1 MPRVSQKEPWIKPFR
16 RQIAATCGESWYVRN
31 NRGRIRLE
39 VRDAGTVS
47 LEYDW
52 TERGA
57 ALALP
62 RIQQIFKRWAG
73 GQITLA
79 AAAQNANTS
88 SSHQKVNFSQLIDK
102 YRAFVPN
109 AGDTTWKTFYLPVL
123 RNCAKAFSDRPP
135 VDGEALAMTCL
146 AQWEQGSRMRQ
157 TCRQK
162 LYGFLNWAVQRG
174 HLKPIYAPPATL
186 PEVLKPKRIGY
197 PLSDA
202 QILQLLDNLP
212 AGEVHDRWRFAI
224 QFCAVYGLRPEE
236 LRHLR
241 IKDGANGA
249 ELWTIY
255 EKSMGGTKGLKTEP
269 RRLHPLL
276 LRDSDGAVIDWKLQ
290 ARLQVGEA
298 LPPLNRDGDGGQ
310 ALNQYL
316 RRRKVWMALRDE
328 AKHQGEQL
336 TPYSFRHRYAK
347 GMHAANVPLANIC
360 EAMGHTIDVHLKSY
374 ARFKPNATADLIA
387 AVNVCSLLTQIDR
400 G

>member
-1 MPRVSQKEPWIKPFR
+1 MPRLSQTEPWIKPFR
-16 RQIAATCGESWYVRN
+16 QQIAATCGDSWYVRN

-47 LEYDW
+47 LPYEW
-52 TERGA
+52 TARGS

-62 RIQQIFKRWAG
+62 RIQQIFKRWNG

-79 AAAQNANTS
+79 AAAQNADTS
-88 SSHQKVNFSQLIDK
+88 SSHQKLDFNELLAK

-109 AGDTTWKTFYLPVL
+109 AGDKTWQYNYLPVL
-123 RNCAKAFSDRPP
+123 KNCATAFKDRPP
-135 VDGEALAMTCL
+135 VDGEVLAMQCL
-146 AQWEQGSRMRQ
+146 KQWEQGSRMRQ
-157 TCRQK
+157 TSRQK

-186 PEVLKPKRIGY
+186 PEMLKPKRVGC
-197 PLSDA
+197 PLTDA

-212 AGEVHDRWRFAI
+212 EGEAHDRWRFAI
-224 QFCAVYGLRPEE
+224 QLCAVYGLRPEE

-241 IKDGANGA
+241 IKDGANGS

-255 EKSMGGTKGLKTEP
+255 QKSMGGTKGAKTEP

-276 LRDSDGAVIDWKLQ
+276 VRDADGSAIDWNLQ

-310 ALNQYL
+310 AINQYL
-316 RRRKVWMALRDE
+316 RRRKVWMSLRDE
-328 AKHQGEQL
+328 AEHQGEQL

-347 GMHAANVPLANIC
+347 GMHAANIPIANIS
-360 EAMGHTIDVHLKSY
+360 EAMGHTIEVHLKSY
-374 ARFKPNATADLIA
+374 ARFKPNATADLVA
-387 AVNVCSLLTQIDR
+387 AVNV
-400 G
+400 

>member
-1 MPRVSQKEPWIKPFR
+1 MPRLSQTEPWIKPFR
-16 RQIAATCGESWYVRN
+16 QQIAATCGDSWYVRN

-47 LEYDW
+47 LPYEW
-52 TERGA
+52 TARGS

-62 RIQQIFKRWAG
+62 RIQQIFKRWNG

-79 AAAQNANTS
+79 AAAQNADTS
-88 SSHQKVNFSQLIDK
+88 SSHQKLDFNELLAK

-109 AGDTTWKTFYLPVL
+109 AGDKTWQYNYLPVL
-123 RNCAKAFSDRPP
+123 KNCATAFKDRPP
-135 VDGEALAMTCL
+135 VDGEALAMQCL
-146 AQWEQGSRMRQ
+146 KQWEQGSRMRQ
-157 TCRQK
+157 TSRQK

-186 PEVLKPKRIGY
+186 PEVLKPKRVGY
-197 PLSDA
+197 PLTDA

-212 AGEVHDRWRFAI
+212 EGEAHDRWRFAI
-224 QFCAVYGLRPEE
+224 QLCAVYGLRPEE

-241 IKDGANGA
+241 IKDGANGK

-255 EKSMGGTKGLKTEP
+255 QKSMGGTKGAKTEP

-276 LRDSDGAVIDWKLQ
+276 VRDADGSAIDWNLQ

-310 ALNQYL
+310 AINQYL
-316 RRRKVWMALRDE
+316 RRRKVWMSLRDE
-328 AKHQGEQL
+328 AEHLGEQL

-347 GMHAANVPLANIC
+347 GMHAANIPIANIS
-360 EAMGHTIDVHLKSY
+360 EAMGHTIEVHLKSY
-374 ARFKPNATADLIA
+374 ARFKPNATADLVA
-387 AVNVCSLLTQIDR
+387 AVNV
-400 G
+400 

>member
-1 MPRVSQKEPWIKPFR
+1 MPRLSQTEPWIKPFR
-16 RQIAATCGESWYVRN
+16 QQIAATCGDSWYVRN

-47 LEYDW
+47 LPYEW
-52 TERGA
+52 TARGS

-62 RIQQIFKRWAG
+62 RIQQIFKRWNG

-79 AAAQNANTS
+79 AAAQNADTS
-88 SSHQKVNFSQLIDK
+88 SSHQKLDFNELLAK

-109 AGDTTWKTFYLPVL
+109 AGDKTWQYNYLPVL
-123 RNCAKAFSDRPP
+123 KNCATAFKDRPP
-135 VDGEALAMTCL
+135 VDGEALAMQCL
-146 AQWEQGSRMRQ
+146 KQWEQGSRMRQ
-157 TCRQK
+157 TSRQK

-186 PEVLKPKRIGY
+186 PEVLKPKRVGY
-197 PLSDA
+197 PLTDA

-212 AGEVHDRWRFAI
+212 EGEAHDRWRFAI
-224 QFCAVYGLRPEE
+224 QLCAVYGLRPEE

-255 EKSMGGTKGLKTEP
+255 QKSMGGTKGAKTEP

-276 LRDSDGAVIDWKLQ
+276 VRDADGSAIDWNLQ

-316 RRRKVWMALRDE
+316 RRRKVWMSLREE
-328 AKHQGEQL
+328 AEHQGEQL
-336 TPYSFRHRYAK
+336 TPYSLRHRYAK
-347 GMHAANVPLANIC
+347 GMHAANIPIANIS
-360 EAMGHTIDVHLKSY
+360 EAMGHTIEVHLKSY
-374 ARFKPNATADLIA
+374 ARFKPNATADLVA
-387 AVNVCSLLTQIDR
+387 AVNV
-400 G
+400 

>member
-1 MPRVSQKEPWIKPFR
+1 MPRVSQTEPWIKPFR
-16 RQIAATCGESWYVRN
+16 GQIALTCGESWYVRN

-39 VRDAGTVS
+39 VRGAGTVS
-47 LEYDW
+47 LPFEW
-52 TERGA
+52 TARGS

-62 RIQQIFKRWAG
+62 RIQQIFKRWNG
-73 GQITLA
+73 GQVTLA
-79 AAAQNANTS
+79 VAAQNADTS
-88 SSHQKVNFSQLIDK
+88 SSHQQLNFSQLIDN

-123 RNCAKAFSDRPP
+123 RNCAKAFEGRPP
-135 VDGEALAMTCL
+135 VDGEALAMQCL

-157 TCRQK
+157 TSRQK

-174 HLKPIYAPPATL
+174 HLKPIYSPPASL
-186 PEVLKPKRIGY
+186 PEVLKAKRIGY

-212 AGEVHDRWRFAI
+212 DGEVHDRWRFAI
-224 QFCAVYGLRPEE
+224 QLCAVYGLRPEE

-249 ELWTIY
+249 ELWSIY
-255 EKSMGGTKGLKTEP
+255 RKSMGGTKGAKTEP

-276 LRDSDGAVIDWKLQ
+276 LRDADGSVIDWNLQ
-290 ARLQVGEA
+290 ARLQVGEQ

-316 RRRKVWMALRDE
+316 RRRQVWMMLKNE
-328 AKHQGEQL
+328 AQKLGEQL

-347 GMHAANVPLANIC
+347 GMHAANIPIANIS

-374 ARFKPNATADLIA
+374 ARFKPNATADLVA
-387 AVNVCSLLTQIDR
+387 AVNV
-400 G
+400 

>member
-1 MPRVSQKEPWIKPFR
+1 MPRVSETEAWIKPFR
-16 RQIAATCGESWYVRN
+16 GQIALTCGESWYVRN

-39 VRDAGTVS
+39 VRGAGTVS
-47 LEYDW
+47 LPFEW
-52 TERGA
+52 TARGS

-62 RIQQIFKRWAG
+62 RIQQIFKRWNG
-73 GQITLA
+73 GQVTLA
-79 AAAQNANTS
+79 VAAQNADTS
-88 SSHQKVNFSQLIDK
+88 SSHQQLNFSQLIDN

-123 RNCAKAFSDRPP
+123 RNCAKAFEGRPP
-135 VDGEALAMTCL
+135 VDGEALAMQCL

-157 TCRQK
+157 TSRQK

-186 PEVLKPKRIGY
+186 PETLKPKRIGY

-212 AGEVHDRWRFAI
+212 DGEVHDRWRFAI
-224 QFCAVYGLRPEE
+224 QLCAVYGLRPEE

-249 ELWTIY
+249 ELWSIY
-255 EKSMGGTKGLKTEP
+255 RKSMGGTKGAKTEP

-276 LRDSDGAVIDWKLQ
+276 LRDADGSVIDWNLQ
-290 ARLQVGEA
+290 ARLQVGEQ

-316 RRRKVWMALRDE
+316 RRRQVWMMLKNE
-328 AKHQGEQL
+328 AQKLGEQL

-347 GMHAANVPLANIC
+347 GMHAANIPIANIS

-374 ARFKPNATADLIA
+374 ARFKPNATADLVA
-387 AVNVCSLLTQIDR
+387 AVNV
-400 G
+400 

>member
-1 MPRVSQKEPWIKPFR
+1 MPRLSQTEPWIKPFR
-16 RQIAATCGESWYVRN
+16 QQIAATCGDSWYVRN

-39 VRDAGTVS
+39 VRDTGTVS
-47 LEYDW
+47 LPYEW
-52 TERGA
+52 TARGS

-62 RIQQIFKRWAG
+62 RIQQIFKRWNG

-79 AAAQNANTS
+79 AAAQNADTS
-88 SSHQKVNFSQLIDK
+88 SSHQKLDFNELLAK

-109 AGDTTWKTFYLPVL
+109 AGDKTWQYNYLPVL
-123 RNCAKAFSDRPP
+123 KNCATAFKDRPP
-135 VDGEALAMTCL
+135 VDGEALAMQCL
-146 AQWEQGSRMRQ
+146 KQWEQGSRMRQ
-157 TCRQK
+157 TSRQK

-186 PEVLKPKRIGY
+186 PEVLKPKRVGY
-197 PLSDA
+197 PLTDA

-212 AGEVHDRWRFAI
+212 EGEAHDRWRFAI
-224 QFCAVYGLRPEE
+224 QLCAVYGLRPEE

-241 IKDGANGA
+241 IKDGANGS

-255 EKSMGGTKGLKTEP
+255 QKSMGGTKGAKTEP

-276 LRDSDGAVIDWKLQ
+276 VRDADGSAIDWNLQ

-310 ALNQYL
+310 AINQYL
-316 RRRKVWMALRDE
+316 RRRKVWMSLRDE
-328 AKHQGEQL
+328 AEHQGEQL

-347 GMHAANVPLANIC
+347 GMHAANIPIANIS
-360 EAMGHTIDVHLKSY
+360 EAMGHTIEVHLKSY
-374 ARFKPNATADLIA
+374 ARFKPNSTADLVA
-387 AVNVCSLLTQIDR
+387 AVNV
-400 G
+400 

>member
-1 MPRVSQKEPWIKPFR
+1 MPRLSQTEPWIKPFR
-16 RQIAATCGESWYVRN
+16 QQIAATCGDSWYVRN

-47 LEYDW
+47 LPYEW
-52 TERGA
+52 TARGS

-62 RIQQIFKRWAG
+62 RIQQIFKRWNG

-79 AAAQNANTS
+79 AAAQNADTS
-88 SSHQKVNFSQLIDK
+88 SSHQKLDFNELLAK

-109 AGDTTWKTFYLPVL
+109 AGDKTWQYNYLPVL
-123 RNCAKAFSDRPP
+123 KNCATAFKDRPP
-135 VDGEALAMTCL
+135 VDGEALAMQCL
-146 AQWEQGSRMRQ
+146 KQWEQGSRMRQ
-157 TCRQK
+157 TSRQK

-186 PEVLKPKRIGY
+186 PEVLKPKRVGY
-197 PLSDA
+197 PLTDA

-212 AGEVHDRWRFAI
+212 EGEAHDRWRFAI
-224 QFCAVYGLRPEE
+224 QLCAVYGLRPEE

-241 IKDGANGA
+241 IKDGANGS

-255 EKSMGGTKGLKTEP
+255 QKSMGGTKGAKTEP

-276 LRDSDGAVIDWKLQ
+276 VRDADGSAIDWNLQ

-310 ALNQYL
+310 AINQYL
-316 RRRKVWMALRDE
+316 RRRKVWMSLRDAAE
-328 AKHQGEQL
+328 HPGEQL

-347 GMHAANVPLANIC
+347 GMHAANIPIANIS
-360 EAMGHTIDVHLKSY
+360 EAMGHTIEVHLKSY
-374 ARFKPNATADLIA
+374 ARFKPNSTADLVA
-387 AVNVCSLLTQIDR
+387 AVNV
-400 G
+400 

>member
-1 MPRVSQKEPWIKPFR
+1 MPRLSQTEPWIKPFR
-16 RQIAATCGESWYVRN
+16 QQIAATCGDSWYVRN

-47 LEYDW
+47 LPYEW
-52 TERGA
+52 TARGS

-62 RIQQIFKRWAG
+62 RIQQIFKRWNG

-79 AAAQNANTS
+79 AAAQNADTS
-88 SSHQKVNFSQLIDK
+88 SSHQKLDFNELLAK

-109 AGDTTWKTFYLPVL
+109 AGDKTWQYNYLPVL
-123 RNCAKAFSDRPP
+123 KNCATAFKDRPP
-135 VDGEALAMTCL
+135 VDGEALAMQCL
-146 AQWEQGSRMRQ
+146 KQWEQGSRMRQ
-157 TCRQK
+157 TSRQK

-186 PEVLKPKRIGY
+186 PEVLKPKRVGY
-197 PLSDA
+197 PLTDA

-212 AGEVHDRWRFAI
+212 EGEAHYRWRFAI
-224 QFCAVYGLRPEE
+224 QLCAVYGLRPEE

-255 EKSMGGTKGLKTEP
+255 QKSMGGTKGAKTEP

-276 LRDSDGAVIDWKLQ
+276 VRDADGSAIDWNLQ

-310 ALNQYL
+310 AINQYL
-316 RRRKVWMALRDE
+316 RRRKVWMSLRDE
-328 AKHQGEQL
+328 AEHLGEQL

-347 GMHAANVPLANIC
+347 GMHAANIPIANIS
-360 EAMGHTIDVHLKSY
+360 EAMGHTIEVHLKSY
-374 ARFKPNATADLIA
+374 ARFKPNATADLVA
-387 AVNVCSLLTQIDR
+387 AVNV
-400 G
+400 

>member
-1 MPRVSQKEPWIKPFR
+1 MPRLSQTEPWIKPFR
-16 RQIAATCGESWYVRN
+16 QQIAATCGDSWYVRN

-47 LEYDW
+47 LPYEW
-52 TERGA
+52 TARGS

-62 RIQQIFKRWAG
+62 RIQQIFKRWNG

-79 AAAQNANTS
+79 AAAQNADTS
-88 SSHQKVNFSQLIDK
+88 SSHQKLDFNELLAK

-109 AGDTTWKTFYLPVL
+109 AGDKTWQYNYLPVL
-123 RNCAKAFSDRPP
+123 KNCATAFKDRPP
-135 VDGEALAMTCL
+135 VDGEALAMQCL
-146 AQWEQGSRMRQ
+146 KQWEQGSRMRQ
-157 TCRQK
+157 TSRQK

-186 PEVLKPKRIGY
+186 PEVLKPKRVGY
-197 PLSDA
+197 PLTDA
-202 QILQLLDNLP
+202 QILQLLDNLTE
-212 AGEVHDRWRFAI
+212 GEAHDRWRFAI
-224 QFCAVYGLRPEE
+224 QLCAVYGLRPEE

-241 IKDGANGA
+241 IKDGANGS

-255 EKSMGGTKGLKTEP
+255 QKSMGGTKGAKTEP

-276 LRDSDGAVIDWKLQ
+276 VRDADGSAIDWNLQ

-310 ALNQYL
+310 AINQYL
-316 RRRKVWMALRDE
+316 RRRKVWMSLRDE
-328 AKHQGEQL
+328 AEHQGEQL

-347 GMHAANVPLANIC
+347 GMHAANIPIANIS
-360 EAMGHTIDVHLKSY
+360 EAMGHTIEVHLKSY
-374 ARFKPNATADLIA
+374 ARFKPNATADLVA
-387 AVNVCSLLTQIDR
+387 AVNV
-400 G
+400 

>member
-1 MPRVSQKEPWIKPFR
+1 MPRLSQTEPWIKPFR
-16 RQIAATCGESWYVRN
+16 QQIAATCGDSWYVRN

-39 VRDAGTVS
+39 VRDTGTVS
-47 LEYDW
+47 LPYEW
-52 TERGA
+52 TARGS

-62 RIQQIFKRWAG
+62 RIQQIFKRWNG

-79 AAAQNANTS
+79 AAAQNADTS
-88 SSHQKVNFSQLIDK
+88 SSHQKLDFNELLAK

-109 AGDTTWKTFYLPVL
+109 AGDKTWQYNYLPVL
-123 RNCAKAFSDRPP
+123 KNCATAFKDRPP
-135 VDGEALAMTCL
+135 VDGEALAMQCL
-146 AQWEQGSRMRQ
+146 KQWEQGSRMRQ
-157 TCRQK
+157 TSRQK

-186 PEVLKPKRIGY
+186 PEVLKPKRVGY
-197 PLSDA
+197 PLTDA

-212 AGEVHDRWRFAI
+212 EGEAHDRWRFAI
-224 QFCAVYGLRPEE
+224 QLCAVYGLRPEE

-241 IKDGANGA
+241 IKDGANGS

-255 EKSMGGTKGLKTEP
+255 QKSMGGTKGAKTEP

-276 LRDSDGAVIDWKLQ
+276 VRDADGSAIDWNLQ

-310 ALNQYL
+310 AINQYL
-316 RRRKVWMALRDE
+316 RRRKVWMSLRDE
-328 AKHQGEQL
+328 AEHLGEQL

-347 GMHAANVPLANIC
+347 GMHAANIPIANIS
-360 EAMGHTIDVHLKSY
+360 EAMGHTIEVHLKSY
-374 ARFKPNATADLIA
+374 ARFKPNATADLVA
-387 AVNVCSLLTQIDR
+387 AVNV
-400 G
+400 

>member
-1 MPRVSQKEPWIKPFR
+1 MPRLSQTEPWIKPFR
-16 RQIAATCGESWYVRN
+16 QQIAATCGDSWYVRN

-47 LEYDW
+47 LPYEW
-52 TERGA
+52 TARGS

-62 RIQQIFKRWAG
+62 RIQQIFKRWNG

-79 AAAQNANTS
+79 AAAQNADTS
-88 SSHQKVNFSQLIDK
+88 SSHQKLDFNELLAK

-109 AGDTTWKTFYLPVL
+109 AGDKTWQYNYLPVL
-123 RNCAKAFSDRPP
+123 KNCAKAFKDRPP
-135 VDGEALAMTCL
+135 VDGEALAMQCL
-146 AQWEQGSRMRQ
+146 KQWEQGSRMRQ
-157 TCRQK
+157 TSRQK

-186 PEVLKPKRIGY
+186 PEVLKPKRVGY
-197 PLSDA
+197 PLTDA

-212 AGEVHDRWRFAI
+212 EGEAHDRWRFAI
-224 QFCAVYGLRPEE
+224 QLCAVYGLRPEE

-241 IKDGANGA
+241 IKDGANGS

-255 EKSMGGTKGLKTEP
+255 QKSMGGTKGAKTEP

-276 LRDSDGAVIDWKLQ
+276 VRDADGSAIDWNLQ

-316 RRRKVWMALRDE
+316 RRRKVWMSLREE
-328 AKHQGEQL
+328 AEHQGEQL

-347 GMHAANVPLANIC
+347 GMHAANIPIANIS
-360 EAMGHTIDVHLKSY
+360 EAMGHTIEVHLKSY
-374 ARFKPNATADLIA
+374 ARFKPNSTADLVA
-387 AVNVCSLLTQIDR
+387 AVNV
-400 G
+400 

>member
-1 MPRVSQKEPWIKPFR
+1 M
-16 RQIAATCGESWYVRN
+16 
-31 NRGRIRLE
+31 RLE
-39 VRDAGTVS
+39 VQDHGSVMLS
-47 LEYDW
+47 YPWSKE
-52 TERGA
+52 GA
-57 ALALP
+57 SAALP
-62 RIQQIFKRWAG
+62 RIQQIFKRWDG

-79 AAAQNANTS
+79 AAAQNADTS
-88 SSHQKVNFSQLIDK
+88 SSHQKVNISQLIDK

-109 AGDTTWKTFYLPVL
+109 AGESTWKSFYLPVL
-123 RNCAKAFSDRPP
+123 KNLCACFEGKPP
-135 VDGEALAMTCL
+135 VDGEVLAMQCL

-157 TCRQK
+157 TSRQK

-174 HLKPIYAPPATL
+174 HLKPIYSPPATL

-212 AGEVHDRWRFAI
+212 QGEVHDRWRFAI
-224 QFCAVYGLRPEE
+224 QLCAVYGLRPEE

-241 IKDGANGA
+241 VKDGASGA
-249 ELWTIY
+249 ELWSVY
-255 EKSMGGTKGLKTEP
+255 RKSMGGTKGAKTEP

-276 LRDSDGAVIDWKLQ
+276 VRDADGSPIEWNLQ

-328 AKHQGEQL
+328 AEHQGEQL

-347 GMHAANVPLANIC
+347 ATHAANVPLANIC
-360 EAMGHTIDVHLKSY
+360 EAMGHTIEVHLKSY
-374 ARFKPNATADLIA
+374 ARFKPNATADLMA
-387 AVNVCSLLTQIDR
+387 AANV
-400 G
+400 

>member
-1 MPRVSQKEPWIKPFR
+1 MPRVSQTEPWIKPFR
-16 RQIAATCGESWYVRN
+16 GQIALTCGESWYVRN

-39 VRDAGTVS
+39 VRGAGTVS
-47 LEYDW
+47 LPFEW
-52 TERGA
+52 TARGS

-62 RIQQIFKRWAG
+62 RIQQIFKRWNG
-73 GQITLA
+73 GQVTLA
-79 AAAQNANTS
+79 VAAQNADTS
-88 SSHQKVNFSQLIDK
+88 SSHQQLNFSQLIDN

-123 RNCAKAFSDRPP
+123 RNCAKAFEGRPP
-135 VDGEALAMTCL
+135 VDGEALAMQCL

-157 TCRQK
+157 TSRQK

-186 PEVLKPKRIGY
+186 PETLKPKRIGY

-212 AGEVHDRWRFAI
+212 DGEVHDRWRFAI
-224 QFCAVYGLRPEE
+224 QLCAVYGLRPEE

-249 ELWTIY
+249 ELWSIY
-255 EKSMGGTKGLKTEP
+255 RKSMGGTKGAKTEP

-276 LRDSDGAVIDWKLQ
+276 LRDADGSVIDWNLQ
-290 ARLQVGEA
+290 ARLQVGEQ

-316 RRRKVWMALRDE
+316 RRRQVWMMLKNE
-328 AKHQGEQL
+328 AQKLGEQL

-347 GMHAANVPLANIC
+347 GMHAANIPIANIS

-374 ARFKPNATADLIA
+374 ARFKPNATADLVA
-387 AVNVCSLLTQIDR
+387 AVNV
-400 G
+400 

>member
-1 MPRVSQKEPWIKPFR
+1 MPRLSQTEPWIKPFR
-16 RQIAATCGESWYVRN
+16 QQIAATCGDSWYVRN

-47 LEYDW
+47 LPYEW
-52 TERGA
+52 TARGS

-62 RIQQIFKRWAG
+62 RIQQIFKRWNG

-79 AAAQNANTS
+79 AAAQNADTS
-88 SSHQKVNFSQLIDK
+88 SSHQKLDFNELLAK

-109 AGDTTWKTFYLPVL
+109 AGDKTWQYNYLPVL
-123 RNCAKAFSDRPP
+123 KNCATAFKDRPP
-135 VDGEALAMTCL
+135 VDGEALAMQCL
-146 AQWEQGSRMRQ
+146 KQWEQGSRMRQ
-157 TCRQK
+157 TSRQK

-186 PEVLKPKRIGY
+186 PEVLKPKRVGY
-197 PLSDA
+197 PLTDA

-212 AGEVHDRWRFAI
+212 EGEAHDRWRFAI
-224 QFCAVYGLRPEE
+224 QLCAVYGLRPEE

-255 EKSMGGTKGLKTEP
+255 QKSMGGTKGAKTEP

-276 LRDSDGAVIDWKLQ
+276 VRDADGSAIDWNLQ

-310 ALNQYL
+310 AINQYL
-316 RRRKVWMALRDE
+316 RRRKVWMSLRDE
-328 AKHQGEQL
+328 AEHQGEQL

-347 GMHAANVPLANIC
+347 GMHAANIPIANIS
-360 EAMGHTIDVHLKSY
+360 EAMGHTIEVHLKSY
-374 ARFKPNATADLIA
+374 ARFKPNSTADLVA
-387 AVNVCSLLTQIDR
+387 AVNV
-400 G
+400 

>member
-1 MPRVSQKEPWIKPFR
+1 M
-16 RQIAATCGESWYVRN
+16 
-31 NRGRIRLE
+31 
-39 VRDAGTVS
+39 RDAGTVS
-47 LEYDW
+47 LPYEW
-52 TERGA
+52 TARGS

-62 RIQQIFKRWAG
+62 RIQQIFKRWNG

-79 AAAQNANTS
+79 AAAQNADTS
-88 SSHQKVNFSQLIDK
+88 SSHQKLDFNELLAK

-109 AGDTTWKTFYLPVL
+109 AGDKTWQYNYLPVL
-123 RNCAKAFSDRPP
+123 KNCATAFKDRPP
-135 VDGEALAMTCL
+135 VDGEALAMQCL
-146 AQWEQGSRMRQ
+146 KQWEQGSRMRQ
-157 TCRQK
+157 TSRQK

-186 PEVLKPKRIGY
+186 PEVLKPKRVGY
-197 PLSDA
+197 PLTDA

-212 AGEVHDRWRFAI
+212 EGEVHDRWRFAI
-224 QFCAVYGLRPEE
+224 QLCAVYGLRPEE

-255 EKSMGGTKGLKTEP
+255 QKSMGGTKGAKTEP

-276 LRDSDGAVIDWKLQ
+276 VRDADGSAIDWNLQ

-310 ALNQYL
+310 AINQYL
-316 RRRKVWMALRDE
+316 RRRKVWMSLRDE
-328 AKHQGEQL
+328 AEHLGEQL

-347 GMHAANVPLANIC
+347 GMHAANIPIANIS
-360 EAMGHTIDVHLKSY
+360 EAMGHTIEVHLKSY
-374 ARFKPNATADLIA
+374 ARFKPNATADLVA
-387 AVNVCSLLTQIDR
+387 AVNV
-400 G
+400 

>member
-1 MPRVSQKEPWIKPFR
+1 MPRLSQTEPWIKPFR
-16 RQIAATCGESWYVRN
+16 QQIAATCGDSWYVRN

-47 LEYDW
+47 LPYEW
-52 TERGA
+52 TARGS

-62 RIQQIFKRWAG
+62 RIQQIFKRWNG

-79 AAAQNANTS
+79 AAAQNADTS
-88 SSHQKVNFSQLIDK
+88 SSHQKLDFNELLAK

-109 AGDTTWKTFYLPVL
+109 AGDKTWQYNYLPVL
-123 RNCAKAFSDRPP
+123 KNCATAFKDRPP
-135 VDGEALAMTCL
+135 VDGEALAMQCL
-146 AQWEQGSRMRQ
+146 KQWEQGSRMRQ
-157 TCRQK
+157 TSRQK

-186 PEVLKPKRIGY
+186 PEVLKPKRVGY
-197 PLSDA
+197 PLTDA

-212 AGEVHDRWRFAI
+212 EGEAHDRWRFAI
-224 QFCAVYGLRPEE
+224 QLCAVYGLRPEE

-241 IKDGANGA
+241 IKDGASGA
-249 ELWTIY
+249 ELWSVFR
-255 EKSMGGTKGLKTEP
+255 KSMGGTKGAKPEP

-276 LRDSDGAVIDWKLQ
+276 VRDADGSAIEWNLQ

-310 ALNQYL
+310 AINQYL
-316 RRRKVWMALRDE
+316 RRRKVWMSLRDE
-328 AKHQGEQL
+328 AEHQGEQL

-347 GMHAANVPLANIC
+347 GMHAANIPIANIS
-360 EAMGHTIDVHLKSY
+360 EAMGHTIEVHLKSY
-374 ARFKPNATADLIA
+374 ARFKPNATADLVA
-387 AVNVCSLLTQIDR
+387 AVNV
-400 G
+400 

>member
-1 MPRVSQKEPWIKPFR
+1 MPRVSQTEPWIKPFR
-16 RQIAATCGESWYVRN
+16 GQIALTCGESWYVRN

-39 VRDAGTVS
+39 VRGAGTVS
-47 LEYDW
+47 LPFEW
-52 TERGA
+52 TARGS

-62 RIQQIFKRWAG
+62 RIQQIFKRWNG
-73 GQITLA
+73 GQVTLA
-79 AAAQNANTS
+79 VAAQNADAS
-88 SSHQKVNFSQLIDK
+88 SSHQQLNFSQLIDN

-123 RNCAKAFSDRPP
+123 RNCAKAFEGRPP
-135 VDGEALAMTCL
+135 VDGEALAMQCL

-157 TCRQK
+157 TSRQK

-186 PEVLKPKRIGY
+186 PETLKPKRIGY

-212 AGEVHDRWRFAI
+212 DGEVHDRWRFAI
-224 QFCAVYGLRPEE
+224 QLCAVYGLRPEE

-249 ELWTIY
+249 ELWSIY
-255 EKSMGGTKGLKTEP
+255 RKSMGGTKGAKTEP

-276 LRDSDGAVIDWKLQ
+276 LRDADGSVIDWNLQ
-290 ARLQVGEA
+290 ARLQVGEQ

-316 RRRKVWMALRDE
+316 RRRQVWMMLKNE
-328 AKHQGEQL
+328 AQKLGEQL

-347 GMHAANVPLANIC
+347 GMHAANIPIANIS

-374 ARFKPNATADLIA
+374 ARFKPNATADLVA
-387 AVNVCSLLTQIDR
+387 AVNV
-400 G
+400 